1 MSQTGLRMEQVKADN
16 DTACILIADDDPDVV
31 ESLKSVLQVENPS
44 FEVLTAGNEERAR
57 EISENHSLDIALL
70 DIRLGKKNGLDLV
83 PLLKQRNRYIQ
94 CIMMTGYPD
103 IQYAVN
109 ALRFGADDFLRKP
122 IDAEH
127 LVSTIKRYIKYQT
140 FIRERDQAE
149 SWFRVIFQ
157 TSEQM
162 LFITD
167 PAGNIV
173 QINDRAM
180 AFCDVKQQAAIGSK
194 IWSLQPWGN
203 KERTADPVRNAFGPT
218 AAKHKTRVEIEIA
231 QNPVDKTTIEFLI
244 RTLPARD
251 DKPGHLLVEGR
262 DITLLRE
269 KERSLQRRAY
279 HDDLTGLPNRTQLL
293 SALSNLCSIGQRR
306 NRTFSVLFI
315 DLDNFKQVNDTHGH
329 GTGDQVLK
337 QASQR
342 LLKSVRG
349 EDVIARYSGDEFIAV
364 INEAGSLTHTVAV
377 ADRILRDMSVDF
389 DADGVPI
396 QLSVSIGIANFPE
409 HGNTAEDLIHNA
421 DEAMYLAK
429 RGGKNQYKILD

>member
-1 MSQTGLRMEQVKADN
+1 MSQTELNKNPVQADSY
-16 DTACILIADDDPDVV
+16 TACILIADDDPDVV
-31 ESLKSVLQVENPS
+31 ASLKSVLEVENPS
-44 FEVLTAGNEERAR
+44 FEVLTASNEETAR
-57 EISENHSLDIALL
+57 NISENHSIDIALL

-109 ALRFGADDFLRKP
+109 AMRFGADDFLRKP

-127 LVSTIKRYIKYQT
+127 LLSTIKRYIKYQT
-140 FIRERDQAE
+140 FIRERDLAE

-167 PAGNIV
+167 PDGNIV
-173 QINDRAM
+173 QINERAM
-180 AFCDVKQQAAIGSK
+180 AFCDVKQLAAIGSK
-194 IWSLQPWGN
+194 IWSLPPWGN
-203 KERTADPVRNAFGPT
+203 KERTAVAVRNALGPRNSPQ
-218 AAKHKTRVEIEIA
+218 KTRVEIEIA
-231 QNPVDKTTIEFLI
+231 PNPIEKSTIEFVI
-244 RTLPARD
+244 RSLPAKD
-251 DKPGHLLVEGR
+251 ITPGYLLVEGR
-262 DITLLRE
+262 DITLVRE
-269 KERSLQRRAY
+269 KEKNLQRRAY

-293 SALSNLCSIGQRR
+293 SALSTLCSIGERR
-306 NRTFSVLFI
+306 NRSFSVLFI

-364 INEAGSLTHTVAV
+364 INEAGSLTHTRAV
-377 ADRILRDMSVDF
+377 ADRILKDMSVSF

-409 HGNTAEDLIHNA
+409 HGSTAEDLIHNA

-429 RGGKNQYKILD
+429 RGGKNQYTILD